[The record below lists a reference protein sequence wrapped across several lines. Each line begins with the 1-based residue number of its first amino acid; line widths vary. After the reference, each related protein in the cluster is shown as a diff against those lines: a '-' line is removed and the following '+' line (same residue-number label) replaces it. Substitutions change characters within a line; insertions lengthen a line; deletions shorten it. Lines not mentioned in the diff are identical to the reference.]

1 MGSAINNSG
10 ISWTSLIISTTIIWT
25 TRWSSTAP
33 LPTTATTCRQ
43 ANDNNNNNNRFMFVD
58 GMAARDKENTLRQN
72 TNWWTTFEYTRASFQ
87 FNNFCAFKINSFAF
101 YLFILQMGED
111 WSYHSSELLIQIMLN
126 IKESGRSSA
135 VIWWWIRQQG
145 ENRRVE
151 NGLLAL
157 KIWKSTNGS
166 TQVSS

>member
-58 GMAARDKENTLRQN
+58 GMAARDKENTLRQS

-111 WSYHSSELLIQIMLN
+111 WPYHSELLIQTMLN